1 MAERPTPSAESGFD
15 HERRTVS
22 PGQSSLTRQDSEQA
36 YYDAIV
42 SCNATLATT
51 LSLEPL
57 SIATAL
63 VAKGIIPENTEAETR
78 NPFYTSLQKASIL
91 LAAVRSKVKTSPRS
105 LHEFIKILSQQPWSR
120 DAAEALHASFLSK
133 LNGNLIMSINLCM
146 NRWQVKC
153 IVVEMIIPTVNNN

>member
-1 MAERPTPSAESGFD
+1 MAERPTPITEGGF
-15 HERRTVS
+15 ER
-22 PGQSSLTRQDSEQA
+22 QIMQDPEQA

-42 SCNATLATT
+42 SCNDTLATT

-78 NPFYTSLQKASIL
+78 NPFYTPLQKASIL

-120 DAAEALHASFLSK
+120 DAAEALQASFLSK
-133 LNGNLIMSINLCM
+133 FEWKFDNECKFN
-146 NRWQVKC
+146 
-153 IVVEMIIPTVNNN
+153 

>member
-1 MAERPTPSAESGFD
+1 MAERPTPITEGGF
-15 HERRTVS
+15 ERQIMSSDQRHPLHS
-22 PGQSSLTRQDSEQA
+22 PTLQDPEQA
-36 YYDAIV
+36 YYDAVV
-42 SCNATLATT
+42 SCNDTLATT

-78 NPFYTSLQKASIL
+78 NPFYTPLQKASIL

-133 LNGNLIMSINLCM
+133 FEWKFDNECKFNLY
-146 NRWQVKC
+146 V
-153 IVVEMIIPTVNNN
+153 